1 MEGMGGQVEGG
12 RSPLY
17 HEATVLPKERPE
29 ALGPWRGRLGVRRP
43 GKISEMEE
51 RGEGRAAQDKEMLS
65 KGPGGRLWDRAMDEA
80 GRQESALDRYA
91 GSDRSQ
97 GGGHAGTHGPH
108 APRGKHGGPRR
119 LEHEGLG
126 VPVLLNMG
134 ARQIP
139 GRQAGQCASC
149 VVLPPQNHQALALG
163 GEGLACP

>member
-1 MEGMGGQVEGG
+1 MKEGQRRTRRCSAKDQEGG
-12 RSPLY
+12 Y
-17 HEATVLPKERPE
+17 GT
-29 ALGPWRGRLGVRRP
+29 GPWMRLG
-43 GKISEMEE
+43 
-51 RGEGRAAQDKEMLS
+51 
-65 KGPGGRLWDRAMDEA
+65 DRSQRWTDN
-80 GRQESALDRYA
+80 A

-108 APRGKHGGPRR
+108 APPGKHGGPAR
-119 LEHEGLG
+119 LEHGGLG

-139 GRQAGQCASC
+139 GRQARQCASC